1 MPMTVEEAL
10 ELLWAEAKRSSQA
23 RLAKRVKVSPATITR
38 WKGGV
43 CPEGESREKLLAWAE
58 GQGPT
63 TAPAEQIIADAAR
76 QTRRNL
82 VRLSEISGYAKRVL
96 EEMRSVTASQERVVD
111 QLAPYVLLEEEVYG
125 DPVELADTIED
136 ITRDAREKQ
145 AGETPTPG
153 ASPRRERT
161 SGGG

>member
-1 MPMTVEEAL
+1 MTQA
-10 ELLWAEAKRSSQA
+10 ELADAVGVSGATMSRWLDAKTPPS
-23 RLAKRVKVSPATITR
+23 
-38 WKGGV
+38 KGL
-43 CPEGESREKLLAWAE
+43 SKLVAWAE
-58 GQGPT
+58 RYTQLVEAPT
-63 TAPAEQIIADAAR
+63 PPLPAEEVIARAAK

-153 ASPRRERT
+153 ASPRRKRT